1 MTKTPAPETTN
12 ENNDE
17 ENQAP
22 DARIELLKLYVK
34 DISMQIPEGAK
45 AFQLEW
51 QPELN
56 FEISTQGKSLTE
68 PHHYEVAVSLKCTNT
83 CKGTVAFTVEMIQAG
98 LFKIENLQDQALQ
111 HAMATFC
118 PNLLYPFVRETVGDM
133 VSRAGFPQLNLAAV
147 NFEALYQQ
155 SLAEK
160 ENTIIQ

>member
-1 MTKTPAPETTN
+1 MTDKI
-12 ENNDE
+12 ENTQT
-17 ENQAP
+17 ENQTP
-22 DARIELLKLYVK
+22 DARIELIKLYVK

-56 FEISTQGKSLTE
+56 FEINTQGKSLAE
-68 PHHYEVAVSLKCTNT
+68 AHHYEVALHLKCTNT
-83 CKGTVAFTVEMIQAG
+83 CKGKVAFTVEIVQAG

-118 PNLLYPFVRETVGDM
+118 PNLLYPFVREAVGDM
-133 VSRAGFPQLNLAAV
+133 VTRAGFPQLNLAAV

-155 SLAEK
+155 SQAEK
-160 ENTIIQ
+160 EGTIIQ

>member
-1 MTKTPAPETTN
+1 MNTENTP
-12 ENNDE
+12 
-17 ENQAP
+17 P

-34 DISMQIPEGAK
+34 DLSLQIPEGAK

-56 FEISTQGKSLTE
+56 FEINTQSKPLAE
-68 PHHYEVAVSLKCTNT
+68 PHHYEVSLHLKCTNS
-83 CKGTVAFTVEMIQAG
+83 CKGTVAFTVDMIQSG
-98 LFKIENLQDQALQ
+98 LFKIENLQDQALE

-133 VSRAGFPQLNLAAV
+133 VTRAGFPQLNLSAV

-155 SLAEK
+155 SIAEK
-160 ENTIIQ
+160 ENATIQ